1 MTFAT
6 LSNIVTML
14 FCIAV
19 LVQSVR
25 LMRALR
31 AVKSDDFGAIISAL
45 DASTAQARTVLA
57 DLRETLRTECA
68 ANARV
73 IASGTAMREELT
85 VMSGIADSVAERI
98 VAAVSMSKNMKK
110 PTAAKP
116 KPTAKPTPRRQPA
129 DPVAERIVEPV
140 SKSKKIETP
149 KAAAPKPKPTAKA
162 TPRHQPADPVAERIV
177 EPVSKSMKT
186 QTPKAA
192 APKAA
197 APKPKPTAKATPRRQ
212 PAEHIVEPASMSK
225 MMQTLAVA
233 AYKSKPAANAAPRR
247 QLKAA
252 A

>member
-45 DASTAQARTVLA
+45 DASTARARTVLA

-73 IASGTAMREELT
+73 IAGGTAMREELT

-98 VAAVSMSKNMKK
+98 MAAVSMSKNMKK

-116 KPTAKPTPRRQPA
+116 KPTAKATPRRQPA
-129 DPVAERIVEPV
+129 DPVAQRIVEPV

-149 KAAAPKPKPTAKA
+149 KAATPKPKPVAKA
-162 TPRHQPADPVAERIV
+162 A
-177 EPVSKSMKT
+177 
-186 QTPKAA
+186 
-192 APKAA
+192 
-197 APKPKPTAKATPRRQ
+197 PRRQ
-212 PAEHIVEPASMSK
+212 PAD
-225 MMQTLAVA
+225 
-233 AYKSKPAANAAPRR
+233 
-247 QLKAA
+247 KAGQSA
-252 A
+252 GV

>member
-73 IASGTAMREELT
+73 IAGGTAMREELT

-98 VAAVSMSKNMKK
+98 VAAVSMSKTMKK

-116 KPTAKPTPRRQPA
+116 KPTAKATPRRQSA
-129 DPVAERIVEPV
+129 DPVAQRIVEPV
-140 SKSKKIETP
+140 SKSKKMETP
-149 KAAAPKPKPTAKA
+149 KATTPKPNPTAKA
-162 TPRHQPADPVAERIV
+162 A
-177 EPVSKSMKT
+177 
-186 QTPKAA
+186 
-192 APKAA
+192 
-197 APKPKPTAKATPRRQ
+197 PRRQ
-212 PAEHIVEPASMSK
+212 PAYSVAEPIMEPASMSK
-225 MMQTLAVA
+225 MMETLAVA

>member
-45 DASTAQARTVLA
+45 DASTARARTVLA

-73 IASGTAMREELT
+73 IAGGTAMREELT

-98 VAAVSMSKNMKK
+98 MAAVSMSKNMKK

-116 KPTAKPTPRRQPA
+116 KPTAKATPRRQSA
-129 DPVAERIVEPV
+129 DPVAQRIVEPV

-149 KAAAPKPKPTAKA
+149 KAAAPRPKPVAKA
-162 TPRHQPADPVAERIV
+162 APRRQPADPVAQRIV
-177 EPVSKSMKT
+177 EPVSKSKKT
-186 QTPKAA
+186 ETPRAA
-192 APKAA
+192 T
-197 APKPKPTAKATPRRQ
+197 PKPKPTAKAAPRRQ
-212 PAEHIVEPASMSK
+212 PAYSVAEHIVEPASMNK
-225 MMQTLAVA
+225 MMETLAVA

>member
-6 LSNIVTML
+6 LSNIATML

-73 IASGTAMREELT
+73 IATGTAMREELT

-110 PTAAKP
+110 TTAAKP

-140 SKSKKIETP
+140 SKSKKTL
-149 KAAAPKPKPTAKA
+149 T
-162 TPRHQPADPVAERIV
+162 
-177 EPVSKSMKT
+177 S
-186 QTPKAA
+186 KAA

-197 APKPKPTAKATPRRQ
+197 APKPKPTAKAAPRRQ
-212 PAEHIVEPASMSK
+212 PAYSVAEHIVEPASMSK
-225 MMQTLAVA
+225 MMETLAVA
-233 AYKSKPAANAAPRR
+233 AYKAKPAANAAPRR